1 MVRLSR
7 FYSLSKTMNN
17 LLSIE
22 QLTGDE
28 IRDLLAL
35 GHRLKAERGH
45 HERLPLKGQ
54 TWALIFS
61 KSSTRTRVSFEV
73 GISELGGR
81 PMFLSVHD
89 IQLGR
94 GEPIKDTARVLGR
107 MIHGAAIRTYG
118 QQEVEE
124 FASFSGIPT
133 INALTDE
140 EHPCQI
146 LADLLTIEEIYGPGS
161 WKDMKIAFVGD
172 GDNNMS
178 RSWMWAAK
186 RLGFTLAIGA
196 PTNYLPLE
204 DFRRHLDCENVIFTT
219 DPGSRQGSFR
229 HQHGRLAFHG
239 PGIGRTVQGKTLL
252 PLPGEQ
258 GAAGTC
264 RLRPLRFPLPARLPR
279 QGNHGRR
286 AGTFCSRYLPG
297 SGKQGACPESRA
309 RHACRRPPGITRP
322 AILPNLRAMNYEERL
337 QDLLDELDLFQDWT
351 ERYEYII
358 SLGKKLPRLDEAY
371 KTEDSLIKGC
381 QSRVWLHTEPDN
393 GVLKLYADSD
403 SLITKGLIAVFIRLL
418 SGLPPEEILKADMSK
433 LDKTGLKDHLAPTR
447 ANALNSM
454 AAQIKQAAMKMAEH
468 H

>member
-204 DFRRHLDCENVIFTT
+204 DFRRHLDCEEKHFYPYQVNRELLEHAASGHSVFHCLPAYRGKEITEDVLEHFAPVIF
-219 DPGSRQGSFR
+219 REAENRVHAQKAV
-229 HQHGRLAFHG
+229 LA
-239 PGIGRTVQGKTLL
+239 TL
-252 PLPGEQ
+252 
-258 GAAGTC
+258 AD
-264 RLRPLRFPLPARLPR
+264 ARR
-279 QGNHGRR
+279 G
-286 AGTFCSRYLPG
+286 
-297 SGKQGACPESRA
+297 
-309 RHACRRPPGITRP
+309 
-322 AILPNLRAMNYEERL
+322 
-337 QDLLDELDLFQDWT
+337 
-351 ERYEYII
+351 
-358 SLGKKLPRLDEAY
+358 
-371 KTEDSLIKGC
+371 
-381 QSRVWLHTEPDN
+381 
-393 GVLKLYADSD
+393 
-403 SLITKGLIAVFIRLL
+403 
-418 SGLPPEEILKADMSK
+418 
-433 LDKTGLKDHLAPTR
+433 
-447 ANALNSM
+447 
-454 AAQIKQAAMKMAEH
+454 
-468 H
+468 